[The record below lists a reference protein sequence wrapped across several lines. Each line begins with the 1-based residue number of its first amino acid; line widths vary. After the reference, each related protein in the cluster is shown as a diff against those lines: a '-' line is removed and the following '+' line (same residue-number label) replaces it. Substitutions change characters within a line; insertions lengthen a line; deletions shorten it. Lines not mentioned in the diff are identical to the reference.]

1 MDKKY
6 TNNVLYKELQLREK
20 YITEL
25 EKKIKNIKDTNKK
38 SISRIKILE
47 NKFLDLK
54 TENK

>member
-6 TNNVLYKELQLREK
+6 TNNELYKELQLREK

-54 TENK
+54 NRK